1 MELYDFYSNVL
12 NIKNDT
18 IVMELSSLSKIK
30 FVNKG
35 FMIAEAGKTQTN
47 LYFLI
52 EGVFRGFF
60 YDEKGSEITDCLG
73 FECGQPLVS
82 AFAFREK
89 SYIYI
94 SAVTDAK
101 VVEIKLSDMK
111 DRIGKY
117 KELLTL
123 YNELLYKSLESHWK
137 LKEIRYRMSAIER
150 YNWFLEAYPNLN
162 NYIRDKDIAS
172 FLGMSPV
179 TLCRIKK

>member
-1 MELYDFYSNVL
+1 M
-12 NIKNDT
+12 
-18 IVMELSSLSKIK
+18 
-30 FVNKG
+30 
-35 FMIAEAGKTQTN
+35 
-47 LYFLI
+47 
-52 EGVFRGFF
+52 
-60 YDEKGSEITDCLG
+60 C
-73 FECGQPLVS
+73 QPLPL
-82 AFAFREK
+82 EK
-89 SYIYI
+89 KAIYI

-150 YNWFLEAYPNLN
+150 YNWFLEVYPNLN

>member
-35 FMIAEAGKTQTN
+35 FMVAESEKPQTN

-89 SYIYI
+89 SDIYI

-101 VVEIKLSDMK
+101 VVEIKL
-111 DRIGKY
+111 GKY